1 LTGSGPWGVTVAI
14 RKLEETDVDA
24 VVALSLRAWAPVF
37 ESFRGAL
44 GEGIYRHLFPD
55 WSAHQAAAVERV
67 CRDDAMP
74 TWVAEHDGR
83 AVGFVAIVHDRQE
96 DEPDS
101 SEIEMIAVDPE
112 HQRRG
117 IAADLI
123 ASAEDR
129 MREHGA
135 RLAVI
140 GTGGDPGHAPARA
153 AYEKA
158 GFRPLPLVRYYKLL

>member
-1 LTGSGPWGVTVAI
+1 MPPSI
-14 RKLEETDVDA
+14 RPLAESDIAPVVD
-24 VVALSLRAWAPVF
+24 LSLRAWAPVF
-37 ESFRGAL
+37 DSFRQVL
-44 GEGIYRHLFPD
+44 GEEIYRHLYPG
-55 WSAHQAAAVERV
+55 WSAMQAAAVERV
-67 CRDDAMP
+67 CRDEAMP
-74 TWVAEHDGR
+74 TWVADHQGR

-123 ASAEDR
+123 AFAVDR
-129 MREHGA
+129 MREHGS

-153 AYEKA
+153 AYEQA
-158 GFRPLPLVRYYKLL
+158 GFTPLPLVRYYKLL